1 MSTLYGTGYLWG
13 TGLIWGWDPVE
24 TAVLL
29 KVPRRRFTLK
39 VLRRTF
45 TLRVPKMSTSR
56 EVIEGPQIQG
66 VDERLTYALDISQWG
81 SNPTAIVCVIKLGTQ
96 DVTATVSTGSP
107 SATSATVITLPQIHS
122 LVAGL
127 EYRVEVK
134 FTVAGQ
140 VVEAYF
146 IIEAEE

>member
-1 MSTLYGTGYLWG
+1 MSTLYGTGHLWG
-13 TGLIWGWDPVE
+13 TGLIWGWDPLQ

-29 KVPRRRFTLK
+29 KAPRRRFAVK

-56 EVIEGPQIQG
+56 EVIEGLQVQG
-66 VDERLTYALDISQWG
+66 SDERITYALDISQWG
-81 SNPTAIVCVIKLGTQ
+81 MNPTDIACVIKLGTQ
-96 DVTATVSTGSP
+96 DVTADVSTGTP
-107 SATSATVITLPQIHS
+107 AATSATVITLPQIHS
-122 LVAGL
+122 LVANL
-127 EYRVEVK
+127 EYRVEVQ

-146 IIEAEE
+146 LIHAEG